1 LTAASEQRTLV
12 ESGFMTMKNAL
23 TLVVVSVCLTGFAR
37 CRPPAAQPGIRLG
50 VSASMEGRWD
60 EAVALFSKALAA
72 NPSSAAA
79 HNNLA
84 VAYEKKG
91 LWDEA
96 AKHYE
101 AALKLDPANVLIQD
115 NYRGFR
121 ENREALLK
129 KPPVAE
135 ERR

>member
-1 LTAASEQRTLV
+1 
-12 ESGFMTMKNAL
+12 MTTKNAL
-23 TLVVVSVCLTGFAR
+23 TLALVSACLTGLVR
-37 CRPPAAQPGIRLG
+37 CRPPAVQPGIRLG
-50 VSASMEGRWD
+50 VSASIEGRWD
-60 EAVALFSKALAA
+60 EAIALFSKALTAD
-72 NPSSAAA
+72 PSSAAA

-91 LWDEA
+91 LLDEA

-101 AALKLDPANVLIQD
+101 AALKLAPVNVLIRD
-115 NYRGFR
+115 NFKSFR
-121 ENREALLK
+121 ENRDALLK